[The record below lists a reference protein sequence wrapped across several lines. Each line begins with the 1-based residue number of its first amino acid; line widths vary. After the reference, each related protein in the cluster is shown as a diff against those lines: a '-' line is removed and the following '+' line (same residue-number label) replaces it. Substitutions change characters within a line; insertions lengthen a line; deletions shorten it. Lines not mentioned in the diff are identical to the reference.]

1 MEDSQFKTTVLP
13 GADFNVAN
21 GPCLKVQAA
30 FRHFFANAKEKNWKW
45 MVLVED
51 DTSLSVAKILE
62 VIQVKMIL
70 SRLYPLWQCFSTF
83 CYLRTPKP
91 NIFSECNVLCTPL
104 SISRTP
110 RGTCTPGWEPLQ
122 RQFVLYH
129 KWTLVCSPVHYKNQP
144 NHKMFC
150 NWRMDFMDVHPLKS
164 K

>member
-1 MEDSQFKTTVLP
+1 
-13 GADFNVAN
+13 
-21 GPCLKVQAA
+21 
-30 FRHFFANAKEKNWKW
+30 
-45 MVLVED
+45 
-51 DTSLSVAKILE
+51 